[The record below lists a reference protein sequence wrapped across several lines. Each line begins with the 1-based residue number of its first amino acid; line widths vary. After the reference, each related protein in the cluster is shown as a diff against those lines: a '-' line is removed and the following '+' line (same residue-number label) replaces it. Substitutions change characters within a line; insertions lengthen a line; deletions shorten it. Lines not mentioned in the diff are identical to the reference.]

1 MRRRTQRCLKIIC
14 FVVFGLFLS
23 LQISSVL
30 VHNSPTNDNA
40 VPGAR
45 IEPPKHVTD
54 QTFQDLGSYK
64 FPSPLQ
70 RDHLSTRRPIKSNPK
85 AVLDASLIE
94 EDRID
99 HLEIPANNSLA
110 GNRVHGLPPKEVGN
124 GTKDAKIKIPEV
136 LEQIKVLNQQQFV
149 RNEELFGPI
158 SNGTIVIAIQVHNR
172 LQYLRQLIVSL
183 SQARD
188 IEKSLLV
195 FSHDFWDPAIN
206 SLISSID
213 FAKYIQIFYPYSIQ
227 THPNEF
233 PGESPDDCPR
243 DATKESAKAKKCKN
257 AHWPDLYGH
266 YREAKFTQTKH
277 HWWWKANRIFDQL
290 EVTKHHTGL
299 VLFLEE
305 DHHVAE
311 DFLHVLNLAH
321 AECQSNQ
328 PNCDIICLGS
338 YLKHIN
344 YQRNHKTMPNTVG
357 FMGLPGHR
365 PVPMRRRLKRSASRS
380 LSAMSPVFSS
390 RNFLSNNSTRVHVW
404 AHNENKTHVQNPP
417 SMKGEYPEM
426 VAFNGLRRLLWNPAA
441 FLSSVLDVFSKADLT
456 QWISA
461 KHNMGMAF
469 DREIWRKLHHCRAEF
484 CSFDD
489 YNWDWSLQH
498 VSSSCLPERMQV
510 LLLKAPRVFHIGECG
525 VHHKKKDCQTSKVV
539 SKVQDILKAASKYL
553 YPMNLVV
560 TKSTLRKKPKTS
572 KGNGGWGDRRDKALC
587 MNMALPLAGANDV
600 DTVLSAAQ
608 LFH

>member
-344 YQRNHKTMPNTVG
+344 YQRNHKT
-357 FMGLPGHR
+357 
-365 PVPMRRRLKRSASRS
+365 
-380 LSAMSPVFSS
+380 
-390 RNFLSNNSTRVHVW
+390 
-404 AHNENKTHVQNPP
+404 
-417 SMKGEYPEM
+417 
-426 VAFNGLRRLLWNPAA
+426 
-441 FLSSVLDVFSKADLT
+441 ADLT